1 MCTNG
6 CVLYRKRSTI
16 DSHANIFRVVDRLV
30 LVNGL
35 PGAGKTTLATALAG
49 ALPATLVSKDAIKEA
64 LATTVVGASPV
75 ALGAA
80 AMEAAWTLTAAID
93 GTIVFDSWW
102 FKPRDLRYAE
112 AGIRRAGRPTVI
124 EVWCDVPVHLALA
137 RYEARRRSGERAAAI
152 HGDGSDRSDDAPD
165 AWTDWVARGEP
176 LGIVP
181 TLHVNTERPVDVERV
196 ARQVLDAL
204 HG

>member
-1 MCTNG
+1 VPYC
-6 CVLYRKRSTI
+6 KRSAI
-16 DSHANIFRVVDRLV
+16 DKRANIFHMVRRLV
-30 LVNGL
+30 LVNGV
-35 PGAGKTTLATALAG
+35 PGAGKTTLAAALAG

-64 LATTVVGASPV
+64 LTSTVAGASPE

-102 FKPRDLRYAE
+102 FKPRDLSYAE
-112 AGIRRAGRPTVI
+112 AGIRRAGNPTVI
-124 EVWCDVPVHLALA
+124 EVWCDVPVRIARA
-137 RYEARRRSGERAAAI
+137 RYEARRRAG
-152 HGDGSDRSDDAPD
+152 DAPD

-196 ARQVLDAL
+196 ARQVIDAL
-204 HG
+204 DG

>member
-1 MCTNG
+1 
-6 CVLYRKRSTI
+6 VLHRKRSTI
-16 DSHANIFRVVDRLV
+16 DSHANILHMVRRLV
-30 LVNGL
+30 LVNGV

-64 LATTVVGASPV
+64 LASAVSGASPE

-112 AGIRRAGRPTVI
+112 AGIRRAGHPAVI
-124 EVWCDVPVHLALA
+124 EVWCDVPVRIARA
-137 RYEARRRSGERAAAI
+137 RYEARRRAGERAAAI
-152 HGDGSDRSDDAPD
+152 HGDGSDRSGDAPD

-196 ARQVLDAL
+196 ARQVMDAL
-204 HG
+204 DG

>member
-1 MCTNG
+1 MYEW
-6 CVLYRKRSTI
+6 LRAAPQAI
-16 DSHANIFRVVDRLV
+16 DPGTHANIFRVVDRLV

-124 EVWCDVPVHLALA
+124 EVWCDVPVQLARA
-137 RYEARRRSGERAAAI
+137 RYEARRRAGERAATI
-152 HGDGSDRSDDAPD
+152 HQSVDSPD
-165 AWTDWVARGEP
+165 VWIDWVARGEP

-181 TLHVNTERPVDVERV
+181 TLHVNTERPVDVDRV

-204 HG
+204 DG

>member
-64 LATTVVGASPV
+64 LAIRG
-75 ALGAA
+75 
-80 AMEAAWTLTAAID
+80 
-93 GTIVFDSWW
+93 
-102 FKPRDLRYAE
+102 LR
-112 AGIRRAGRPTVI
+112 
-124 EVWCDVPVHLALA
+124 
-137 RYEARRRSGERAAAI
+137 
-152 HGDGSDRSDDAPD
+152 
-165 AWTDWVARGEP
+165 
-176 LGIVP
+176 
-181 TLHVNTERPVDVERV
+181 RV
-196 ARQVLDAL
+196 AGGVGRRGNGSRLDADGRDRR
-204 HG
+204 HDRV

>member
-1 MCTNG
+1 M
-6 CVLYRKRSTI
+6 LYRKRSTI
-16 DSHANIFRVVDRLV
+16 DSHANIFRVVDRVV

-64 LATTVVGASPV
+64 LASAVLGASPE

-124 EVWCDVPVHLALA
+124 EVWCDVPVHLARA
-137 RYEARRRSGERAAAI
+137 RYEARRRAGDRAEAI
-152 HGDGSDRSDDAPD
+152 HGDRSDASAGAPD

-181 TLHVNTERPVDVERV
+181 TLHVNTERPVDVDRV
-196 ARQVLDAL
+196 ARQVIDAL
-204 HG
+204 DG

>member
-1 MCTNG
+1 M
-6 CVLYRKRSTI
+6 VR
-16 DSHANIFRVVDRLV
+16 RLV
-30 LVNGL
+30 LVNGV

-49 ALPATLVSKDAIKEA
+49 ALPGTLVSKDAIKEA
-64 LATTVVGASPV
+64 LASSVSGASPE

-112 AGIRRAGRPTVI
+112 AGIRRAGHPTVI
-124 EVWCDVPVHLALA
+124 EVWCDVPVRIARA
-137 RYEARRRSGERAAAI
+137 RYEARRRAGGRAAAI
-152 HGDGSDRSDDAPD
+152 HGDGSDLSGDPPD

-196 ARQVLDAL
+196 ARQVIDAL
-204 HG
+204 DG

>member
-1 MCTNG
+1 M
-6 CVLYRKRSTI
+6 VR
-16 DSHANIFRVVDRLV
+16 RLV
-30 LVNGL
+30 LVNGV

-49 ALPATLVSKDAIKEA
+49 ALPATLISKDAIKEA
-64 LATTVVGASPV
+64 LASTVAGASPE

-93 GTIVFDSWW
+93 GMIVFDSWW

-112 AGIRRAGRPTVI
+112 AGIRRAGHPTVI
-124 EVWCDVPVHLALA
+124 EVWCDVPVRIARA
-137 RYEARRRSGERAAAI
+137 RYEARRRVGARDAAI
-152 HGDGSDRSDDAPD
+152 HGDASDPTGDAPD
-165 AWTDWVARGEP
+165 AWADWVARGEP

-196 ARQVLDAL
+196 ARQVIDAL
-204 HG
+204 DG

>member
-1 MCTNG
+1 M
-6 CVLYRKRSTI
+6 
-16 DSHANIFRVVDRLV
+16 DSHANILHMVRRLV
-30 LVNGL
+30 LVNGV

-64 LATTVVGASPV
+64 LASAVSGASPE

-112 AGIRRAGRPTVI
+112 AGIRRAGHPTVI
-124 EVWCDVPVHLALA
+124 EVWCDVPVRIARA
-137 RYEARRRSGERAAAI
+137 RYEARRRAGGRAAAI
-152 HGDGSDRSDDAPD
+152 HGTGSDLSGDPPD

-196 ARQVLDAL
+196 ARQVIDAL
-204 HG
+204 DG

>member
-1 MCTNG
+1 M
-6 CVLYRKRSTI
+6 LYRKRSSI

-64 LATTVVGASPV
+64 LASAVLGASPE

-124 EVWCDVPVHLALA
+124 EVWCDVPVHVARA
-137 RYEARRRSGERAAAI
+137 RYETRRRAGDRAAAI
-152 HGDGSDRSDDAPD
+152 HGDRSDASGDAPD
-165 AWTDWVARGEP
+165 VWTDWVARGEP

-181 TLHVNTERPVDVERV
+181 TLHVNTERPVDVDRV
-196 ARQVLDAL
+196 ARQVIDAL
-204 HG
+204 DG

>member
-1 MCTNG
+1 M
-6 CVLYRKRSTI
+6 
-16 DSHANIFRVVDRLV
+16 VDRIV

-35 PGAGKTTLATALAG
+35 PGSGKTALATGLAG
-49 ALPATLVSKDAIKEA
+49 ALPASLVSKDAIKEA
-64 LATTVVGASPV
+64 LATVVGGASSA

-80 AMEAAWTLTAAID
+80 AMEAAWTLTAAMD
-93 GTIVFDSWW
+93 GTVVFDSWW

-124 EVWCDVPVHLALA
+124 EVWCDVPVQVA
-137 RYEARRRSGERAAAI
+137 RDRYDARQRAA
-152 HGDGSDRSDDAPD
+152 DRDAADRDAPEHAD
-165 AWTDWVARGEP
+165 VVPGAGQIEAWSDWVARGEP

-181 TLHVNTERPVDVERV
+181 TLHVNTERPVDVARV

-204 HG
+204 DG

>member
-1 MCTNG
+1 VYQRLCAAPQAINPGT
-6 CVLYRKRSTI
+6 
-16 DSHANIFRVVDRLV
+16 HANIFRVVDRLV

-64 LATTVVGASPV
+64 LATTVVDASQV

-102 FKPRDLRYAE
+102 FKPRDLRHAE
-112 AGIRRAGRPTVI
+112 AGIRRAGRPRAI
-124 EVWCDVPVHLALA
+124 EVWCDVPMHVARA
-137 RYEARRRSGERAAAI
+137 RYEARRRDGERVAAI
-152 HGDGSDRSDDAPD
+152 HGDGSDLSAEAPD
-165 AWTDWVARGEP
+165 TWADWVARGEP
-176 LGIVP
+176 LGIMP
-181 TLHVNTERPVDVERV
+181 TLHVNTERPVDVDRV

-204 HG
+204 DG